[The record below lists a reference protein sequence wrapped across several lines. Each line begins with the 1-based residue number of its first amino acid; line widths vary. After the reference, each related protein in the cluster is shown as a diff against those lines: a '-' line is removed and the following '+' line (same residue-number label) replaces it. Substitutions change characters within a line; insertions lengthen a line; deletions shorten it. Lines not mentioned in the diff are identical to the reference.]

1 MKKMK
6 SIQHKFF
13 ISYAFLILCILFVF
27 SFVFFRYTSHILL
40 KRETDSMERTT
51 HSILQQ
57 LDLEIGKMDTIS
69 MNVSYSNLIQSRF
82 ANYREFTSHQYL
94 DKLQNAKQLMDLFV
108 SINGP
113 LFSVKQVNL
122 YNFDGQLVGA
132 GMMSHTLQVNLD
144 NQNWYAP
151 TLEQDGRMYLSTP
164 STDTFFTSSP
174 WKKEYY
180 ISLYRLYRSNYGKK
194 LGVIETIQDCT
205 TIFSNINDA
214 VGANIN
220 NPNAFVFDSSGSL
233 IYPYE
238 ISDELYHTY
247 HQYYDYIQALNPGDE
262 NTFSISN
269 PQNKANEMLSFNV
282 SDYTGWT
289 ILTIQ
294 SEDIILKPIKDLLK
308 MIVFIALLMFLFS
321 LALSYYMAKTLT
333 DPIKKIRSLIRHTK
347 LNTLGNQTREVLNS
361 DVNELDDLHD
371 AFQKMSVKLKT
382 SMDELLT
389 ARQRENKA
397 RMEALQSQMN
407 PHFYYNSIASII
419 VMAEANRSEEIIT
432 LGQDLSFLMR
442 YITSEQS
449 SLVTLEREID
459 YVRKYLSCMKVRYQS
474 SLTYDI
480 HIDDE
485 MLDIELPKLIIQ
497 PLVENALKH
506 GTQCEPPWHISI
518 NGRMSSN
525 SWDIQISDNGIG
537 FSHESLKILENQISN
552 IEEKSISPDLKIDGM
567 GLLNTYLRWK
577 LHHKEQGVFKI
588 DNLPESGAIITI
600 GKEIKNDN

>member
-1 MKKMK
+1 
-6 SIQHKFF
+6 
-13 ISYAFLILCILFVF
+13 
-27 SFVFFRYTSHILL
+27 
-40 KRETDSMERTT
+40 MERTT
-51 HSILQQ
+51 NSILQH
-57 LDLEIGKMDTIS
+57 LDLEIQKMDTIS
-69 MNVSYSNLIQSRF
+69 MNISYSNLIQSRF
-82 ANYREFTSHQYL
+82 TNYREFTSHHYL

-122 YNFDGQLVGA
+122 YNFDGQFVGA
-132 GMMSHTLQVNLD
+132 GITNNALQINLD
-144 NQNWYAP
+144 QQDWYTP
-151 TLEQDGRMYLSTP
+151 TLEQDGRMYLSRP
-164 STDTFFTSSP
+164 SSDTLFTNSP

-180 ISLYRLYRSNYGKK
+180 LSLYRLYRSNYGKK
-194 LGVIETIQDCT
+194 LGIIETTQDCR
-205 TIFSNINDA
+205 TIFGNIDDVLGTNINS
-214 VGANIN
+214 
-220 NPNAFVFDSSGSL
+220 PNVFVFDSSGFL
-233 IYPYE
+233 IYPYN
-238 ISDELYHTY
+238 ISDELHSTY
-247 HQYYDYIQALNPGDE
+247 SQYYNYIEQSKPGDV
-262 NTFSISN
+262 NTFSIPHSQTN
-269 PQNKANEMLSFNV
+269 SNEMLSFNV
-282 SDYTGWT
+282 SDYTNWT
-289 ILTIQ
+289 ILTTQ
-294 SEDIILKPIKDLLK
+294 SENIILKPIKDLLK
-308 MIVFIALLMFLFS
+308 MIIFIAVLMFLFS

-347 LNTLGNQTREVLNS
+347 LNTLGDQTREVLNS

-389 ARQRENKA
+389 SRQQENKA
-397 RMEALQSQMN
+397 RMEALQSQIN
-407 PHFYYNSIASII
+407 PHFYYNSMASII

-518 NGRMSSN
+518 NGRISNN
-525 SWDIQISDNGIG
+525 SWDIRVSDNGAG
-537 FSHESLKILENQISN
+537 FSHESLQKLEKQILN
-552 IEEKSISPDLKIDGM
+552 IENKDLTPDLKIDGM

-577 LHHKEQGVFKI
+577 LHYKEKAIFQI
-588 DNLPESGAIITI
+588 SNLPDSGAIITI
-600 GKEIKNDN
+600 GKEISNDE